1 LPIGEGQHA
10 GAILLPGEYQIMNA
24 FLAVAI
30 GGALGALSRYSFG
43 LIAVGLLDNRLPW
56 ATFGVNVVGSFCIGI
71 AAIAI
76 GDRVIEGEFWR
87 LLLVVGFLG
96 AFTTFS
102 AFSLETLL
110 LLQQGNYN
118 IALAY
123 ATGSV
128 ALCLGATFAGMQLAK
143 TFA

>member
-1 LPIGEGQHA
+1 
-10 GAILLPGEYQIMNA
+10 MNA
-24 FLAVAI
+24 FFAVAI
-30 GGALGALSRYSFG
+30 GGELGALSRYSFV
-43 LIAVGLLDNRLPW
+43 LIAVTLVDNRLPW

-71 AAIAI
+71 AAVLI

-96 AFTTFS
+96 SFTTFS

-118 IALAY
+118 IAMAY
-123 ATGSV
+123 AAGSV
-128 ALCLGATFAGMQLAK
+128 TLCLGAAFAGMQLAK
-143 TFA
+143 VFA

>member
-1 LPIGEGQHA
+1 
-10 GAILLPGEYQIMNA
+10 MNA
-24 FLAVAI
+24 FFAVAI
-30 GGALGALSRYSFG
+30 GGALGALSRYSFV
-43 LIAVGLLDNRLPW
+43 LIAVTLVDNRLPW

-71 AAIAI
+71 AAVLI

-96 AFTTFS
+96 SFTTFS

-118 IALAY
+118 IAMAY
-123 ATGSV
+123 AAGSV
-128 ALCLGATFAGMQLAK
+128 TLCLGAAFAGMQLAK

>member
-1 LPIGEGQHA
+1 
-10 GAILLPGEYQIMNA
+10 M
-24 FLAVAI
+24 
-30 GGALGALSRYSFG
+30 GALSRYSFV
-43 LIAVGLLDNRLPW
+43 LIAVTLVDNRLPW

-71 AAIAI
+71 AAVLI

-96 AFTTFS
+96 SFTTFS

-118 IALAY
+118 IAMAY
-123 ATGSV
+123 AAGSV
-128 ALCLGATFAGMQLAK
+128 TLCLGAAFAGMQLAK
-143 TFA
+143 VFA